1 MSTAA
6 KRRECPVFL
15 MRELGM
21 ARAVLASGAVICAA
35 PPRTE
40 PAAYA
45 PAVSDRVTT
54 TRLTSL
60 DVFRGVTML
69 FMASEILRIPAV
81 AREFPTSSIAR
92 FLADMLDHR
101 AWVGC
106 VPWDLIQPAFM
117 FMVGVSLPFSLASRR
132 AKGQTFSRMFAHSV
146 YRAFI
151 LIALGIFLRSQSRSQ
166 TYFTFEDVLTQ
177 IGLGY
182 VFLFLVAWTRPRIQW
197 MAAGL
202 ILVGYWAAFAL
213 YPLPPP
219 GFDTTTVGV
228 RADWPHHPTGFA
240 AHWDKNTNL
249 ANRVDQW
256 FLNLFP
262 REKPFVYNGGGY
274 LTLNFIPSLATMIFG
289 LLAGG
294 LLKRSR
300 AGPDKVRA
308 LVLWGVIGIML
319 GVALHALGICP
330 IVKRIW
336 TPSWTVFS
344 GGWVT
349 LFLAGCYYL
358 IDVINPTGSRR
369 WAFPFIVV
377 GMNSIAMYVLVH
389 IATEYVTRSFLIHLS
404 RAPFDILGSTFA
416 PVLLGACT
424 LLVFWLI
431 LFWMY
436 RNRVF
441 LRI

>member
-1 MSTAA
+1 MLDVA
-6 KRRECPVFL
+6 
-15 MRELGM
+15 
-21 ARAVLASGAVICAA
+21 
-35 PPRTE
+35 PRTIE
-40 PAAYA
+40 ASAAT
-45 PAVSDRVTT
+45 PGPPVRSTT
-54 TRLTSL
+54 ARLTSL

-69 FMASEILRIPAV
+69 FMASEILQIPSV
-81 AREFPTSSIAR
+81 ARAFPSSATAR

-101 AWVGC
+101 EWVGC

-132 AKGQTFSRMFAHSV
+132 ARGQSFSKMLAHAAF
-146 YRAFI
+146 RA
-151 LIALGIFLRSQSRSQ
+151 LVLVTLGIFLRSQSRSQ

-182 VFLFLVAWTRPRIQW
+182 VFLFLLAWTRPRVQW
-197 MAAGL
+197 IAAAI

-213 YPLPPP
+213 YPLPAP

-228 RADWPHHPTGFA
+228 RADWPHQLTGFA
-240 AHWDKNTNL
+240 AHWNKNTNL
-249 ANRVDQW
+249 ASRVDQW

-262 REKPFVYNGGGY
+262 REQPFVYNGGGY

-294 LLKRSR
+294 LLASSR
-300 AGPDKVRA
+300 AGPDKLRL
-308 LVLWGVIGIML
+308 LVLWGVGGI
-319 GVALHALGICP
+319 VAGAVLHALGICP

-336 TPSWTVFS
+336 TPSWTLFS
-344 GGWVT
+344 AGWVT
-349 LFLAGCYYL
+349 LFLAGYYAL
-358 IDVINPTGSRR
+358 IDLKGYRR
-369 WAFPFIVV
+369 GLLPFVVV

-389 IATEYVTRSFLIHLS
+389 VATDYVTRSFLIHLGP
-404 RAPFDILGSTFA
+404 APFNIFGTVFA
-416 PVLLGACT
+416 PVLLGAAT
-424 LLVFWLI
+424 LLLFWFM

-441 LRI
+441 VRI